1 MDLRLE
7 AAALSEMA
15 ENTKNDPEFRVPAVD
30 WDLHRARRAHARM
43 DRRARRSTIARG
55 SIAKGFDLKV
65 LARAVIQTFLRHALR
80 DGFFHADMHPGNLF
94 VDDAGN
100 LVAVDF
106 GIMGRLGPKERRF
119 LAEILYGFITRDYQR
134 TAEVHFE
141 AGYVP
146 RHHSVESFAQAI
158 RAIGEPIHN
167 RTAEE
172 ISMAKL
178 LMLLFEVTGLFDM
191 RTRPELLLLQ
201 KTMVV
206 VEGVARGL
214 DPKLDMWKVA
224 EPVVREWIERHLG
237 PAGRLE
243 GAAEG
248 AREVGRF
255 LGDVPGLLS
264 RAAGLVEQLD
274 TITRDGLVLAPET
287 VAAIGRAEARRN
299 RWTDAG
305 TMGDRGAARGADLR
319 AGAVADEAVNLAINQ
334 PPKTTG
340 RTSMINRRALTAIA
354 ALGLACVQMPAA
366 SAQDWPTKPVR
377 ILIGFGAGG
386 GTDVAT
392 RIVADGLSEILGQ
405 QFVVENRPGAGGTI
419 AGGVVAKAAK
429 DGYTALAISMG
440 HSVSAV
446 MVKQVPYDP
455 VNDFAPV
462 GIFTNSAFVLA
473 VPKDSPATD
482 LKSLVA
488 YVNKNPG
495 KLNYSTVGLGSTQHL
510 IAEDLRQR
518 TGMNAQAVSYR
529 TTGEVVSALLRGD
542 AAFAVELYHAIRGQ
556 VDSGALRLLVVGT
569 PMRWPGLANVPT
581 VAESGIAGFG
591 FLGWYGL
598 VFPAGTPQPIVDKM
612 HKSLK
617 EVLGREAV
625 RKRLEGVGAI
635 ANLSTPE
642 EFRKVIESDI
652 KGFRE
657 VAGKA
662 GLEAQ

>member
-1 MDLRLE
+1 VIAALAHLTRLARAGYVFAREGVFAIVDPTRLPLPARAALRIARLIERPASAVAANRLATALTRLGPTYVKLGQFLATRPDVVGIVLARDLETLQDKMPPFPQAEAERTVEAALGKPLHQLFASFGPPVAAASIAQVHRAEMVTAGTRRAMAVKVLRPGVERRFKADLESFAFTARNAEKFSAEARRLRLIEVVETLRRSVTVEMDLRLE

-15 ENTKNDPEFRVPAVD
+15 ENTRDDPDFRVPAVD
-30 WDLHRARRAHARM
+30 WDLTARDVLTLEWIDATHLSDHAQLV
-43 DRRARRSTIARG
+43 
-55 SIAKGFDLKV
+55 AKGFDLKA

-106 GIMGRLGPKERRF
+106 GIMGRLGTKERLF
-119 LAEILYGFITRDYQR
+119 LAEILYGFITRDYHR
-134 TAEVHFE
+134 AAEVHFE

-178 LMLLFEVTGLFDM
+178 LMLLFEVTGMFDM

-264 RAAGLVEQLD
+264 RGAGLVEQLD

-299 RWTDAG
+299 RWTV
-305 TMGDRGAARGADLR
+305 AALW
-319 AGAVADEAVNLAINQ
+319 
-334 PPKTTG
+334 T
-340 RTSMINRRALTAIA
+340 IA
-354 ALGLACVQMPAA
+354 ALLV
-366 SAQDWPTKPVR
+366 V
-377 ILIGFGAGG
+377 LI
-386 GTDVAT
+386 
-392 RIVADGLSEILGQ
+392 
-405 QFVVENRPGAGGTI
+405 
-419 AGGVVAKAAK
+419 
-429 DGYTALAISMG
+429 Y
-440 HSVSAV
+440 
-446 MVKQVPYDP
+446 
-455 VNDFAPV
+455 
-462 GIFTNSAFVLA
+462 VLA
-473 VPKDSPATD
+473 
-482 LKSLVA
+482 
-488 YVNKNPG
+488 
-495 KLNYSTVGLGSTQHL
+495 
-510 IAEDLRQR
+510 R
-518 TGMNAQAVSYR
+518 
-529 TTGEVVSALLRGD
+529 
-542 AAFAVELYHAIRGQ
+542 
-556 VDSGALRLLVVGT
+556 
-569 PMRWPGLANVPT
+569 
-581 VAESGIAGFG
+581 
-591 FLGWYGL
+591 
-598 VFPAGTPQPIVDKM
+598 
-612 HKSLK
+612 
-617 EVLGREAV
+617 
-625 RKRLEGVGAI
+625 
-635 ANLSTPE
+635 
-642 EFRKVIESDI
+642 
-652 KGFRE
+652 
-657 VAGKA
+657 
-662 GLEAQ
+662 